1 MITCLVPPK
10 RNGLYFATFL
20 LVQAVWPV
28 KKWSATSVDLWRP
41 CWARQA
47 MLHRWEN
54 LRDVLSTYHTLSWLL
69 EKHRC
74 SKGKQVR
81 SHQTQPYPRVIK
93 RSPGKSNFRRPPKYH
108 TAQGP
113 MKCKTYHWFMHD
125 GFWYVLTCFDIIDL
139 VSLFSIFHP
148 SPCANHWRILRF
160 HGGDSRM
167 DLCWGNSAASLGRF
181 GTPQWLWKSLGGKTR
196 LGSPRMAS

>member
-10 RNGLYFATFL
+10 RNGLYLATFL

-47 MLHRWEN
+47 MLHRREN

-69 EKHRC
+69 EKHRS

-81 SHQTQPYPRVIK
+81 SHQIPPYPRVIK
-93 RSPGKSNFRRPPKYH
+93 RSPGKSNFRRPPKDH

-113 MKCKTYHWFMHD
+113 MKYMKCKTYHWFMHD
-125 GFWYVLTCFDIIDL
+125 GILICFDML
-139 VSLFSIFHP
+139 WHFWPGFMFQHFSSIP
-148 SPCANHWRILRF
+148 MC
-160 HGGDSRM
+160 
-167 DLCWGNSAASLGRF
+167 
-181 GTPQWLWKSLGGKTR
+181 
-196 LGSPRMAS
+196 